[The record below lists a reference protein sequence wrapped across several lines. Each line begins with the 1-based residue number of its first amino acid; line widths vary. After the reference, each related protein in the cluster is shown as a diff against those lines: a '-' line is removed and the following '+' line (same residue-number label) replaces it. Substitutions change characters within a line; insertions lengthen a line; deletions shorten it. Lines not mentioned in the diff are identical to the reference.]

1 MALSRPRRQFE
12 VFDIAIVAVVTKA
25 LGAFLVLVVILLP
38 YYRSDPINA
47 PVVEVVRDNLRDARR
62 AVEAAQSELN
72 KKADHQKLAEQIE
85 RARQSIEQAQGYVQ
99 GLRNKLDQASGQI
112 KRLEAEAAENKA
124 KAEEALRQLDQARE
138 RVSQLEGRV
147 QSLERDNQTLRTEN
161 AALSAETER
170 LKQDMQRL
178 KDQVEALQSRLQ
190 AETRTSQEMRDRMT
204 SLERDR
210 DRARQDADRARQDA
224 DRARRD
230 ADQAHQDVDRARQE
244 AAETR
249 RENERF
255 KENARVKGQLDP
267 SVVMRWFSIGLI
279 IPECADVQ
287 FTIYVRWEGSLINA
301 GSGIGMPNS
310 PFEAINPT
318 KRTTL
323 LGHRYFD
330 LGAKNDDGVLGDKSL
345 REAGVTVL
353 GRAQLKLFNAVS
365 SEVGEYDL
373 YIAPNNLQALT
384 GRRCA
389 IHPYYLT
396 WAGAVMGERV
406 VLTPDQPFAWLRRFR
421 INTDGTNSLAV
432 TPREDAEFQKLLAE
446 FSADQSQRLCS
457 QHSICGK
464 QDAHHFALR
473 GERRSSR

>member
-62 AVEAAQSELN
+62 AVEAAQSELI
-72 KKADHQKLAEQIE
+72 KKSDHQKLAELIE
-85 RARQSIEQAQGYVQ
+85 RARHSLEQAQGYVQ

-138 RVSQLEGRV
+138 RVSELQGKVE
-147 QSLERDNQTLRTEN
+147 SLERDNQTLRTEN
-161 AALSAETER
+161 VALHAETGR

-190 AETRTSQEMRDRMT
+190 AETRTSQEMRARMT

-210 DRARQDADRARQDA
+210 DRARQDADQ
-224 DRARRD
+224 ARRE
-230 ADQAHQDVDRARQE
+230 ADQAQRDVDRARQE
-244 AAETR
+244 AADTR

-255 KENARVKGQLDP
+255 KEKFRGRGQLDP

-301 GSGIGMPNS
+301 GSGIAMPNS

-365 SEVGEYDL
+365 SEVGEYSL
-373 YIAPNNLQALT
+373 YIAPNNLHALA
-384 GRRCA
+384 GRRCT

-396 WAGAVMGERV
+396 WAGAVLGERV
-406 VLTPDQPFAWLRRFR
+406 VLTQ
-421 INTDGTNSLAV
+421 
-432 TPREDAEFQKLLAE
+432 
-446 FSADQSQRLCS
+446 
-457 QHSICGK
+457 
-464 QDAHHFALR
+464 
-473 GERRSSR
+473 